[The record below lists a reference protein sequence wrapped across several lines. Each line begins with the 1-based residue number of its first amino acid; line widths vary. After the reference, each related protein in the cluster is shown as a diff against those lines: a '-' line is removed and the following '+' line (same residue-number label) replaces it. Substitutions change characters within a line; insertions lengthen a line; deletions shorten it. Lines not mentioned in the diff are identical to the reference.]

1 MEIELTKQTPKDL
14 AAVGRNI
21 YEIGGRYIAYSG
33 DLARY
38 QSNTKGL
45 NIEFN
50 INSLEEQKDFKCS
63 LPVDP
68 ETNKQL
74 GDLSKG
80 SGQVTFSH
88 EITQCRF
95 TNRSKKVIIRCS
107 APNLTM
113 PAIKDQTS
121 NLVKIEGPE
130 DPIQTLGDLSLTGRE
145 KNVLLVVRDDTFTG
159 IILNG
164 SGEHYFDPDAS
175 DELKGHHRLLL
186 RSNYFLKIGRERF
199 KVQLLKKDQQ
209 YWLLTEVD
217 PGLGIKCRMLETL
230 TIL

>member
-1 MEIELTKQTPKDL
+1 MEIELSKQAPKDM

-33 DLARY
+33 GLACY
-38 QSNTKGL
+38 QSNTRGL

-50 INSLEEQKDFKCS
+50 IHSLVEKKGFTCS

-68 ETNKQL
+68 MTNKQL

-80 SGQVTFSH
+80 SGQITFTH
-88 EITQCRF
+88 EVTQCRF
-95 TNRSKKVIIRCS
+95 TNRSRNVIIRCS
-107 APNLTM
+107 APNLTL
-113 PAIKDQTS
+113 PSIKEQTS
-121 NLVKIEGPE
+121 GFFKIEGPE

-159 IILNG
+159 IIING
-164 SGEHYFDPDAS
+164 SGEHYFDPGAS

-186 RSNYFLKIGRERF
+186 RSNYFMKIGREKF
-199 KVQLLKKDQQ
+199 KVQLLKKNQQ

-217 PGLGIKCRMLETL
+217 PGLGINCRMLETL